1 MYRIKKESRFI
12 NREISWLSF
21 NERVLQEADDERN
34 PLLQRVRFLGI
45 FSNNLDEFFRV
56 RVATMKRL
64 VDIGEKDKLISGDMT
79 PQEVLDIIQLEVMSL
94 QERFQ
99 SIYEKL
105 LRELDMVGVHVID
118 ELQLDEVQGEFARE
132 YFTNELSPLIVP
144 IMLGKKKSFPY
155 LRDKAIYLAVK
166 MTNSMGAPAIRYAL
180 LEIPVGDNPRFVVLP
195 KRQNLPDDIY
205 IVIVDDIIRYCLD
218 DIFFMFDFDHI
229 EAYTIKITRDAE
241 LDIDDDISMSF
252 MEKMEK
258 SLKLRRKGQPV
269 RLVYDKRMPKDLFNF
284 VTRKMNLDEDDNLI
298 PGGIYHN
305 FKDFIKFP
313 SVNPELEVKNPP
325 PLIHRHIDVHS
336 SIMQVIKERDILLHY
351 PYQTFNHFIDF
362 LREAAIDPN
371 VKSISITLYRVAD
384 RSKVINALINAAKN
398 GKRVTVL
405 IELLA
410 RFDEKANLKWSDR
423 LQEAGVR
430 VIHGVPGLK
439 VHSKIALV
447 ERLEYGRVRR
457 YGYIGT
463 GNFHE
468 GTSEIYCDEGLL
480 TANKLINDELVKV
493 FEFLKHN
500 FKRFNYRHLVVSP
513 YTMRKQFM
521 QMITT
526 EMKNAKAGLPAFIY
540 IKLNNLVDQGMIN
553 HLYSASKAGVDIRMV
568 IRGICSAKIGEKG
581 LSDNMQGV
589 SIVDKYL
596 EHSRFLIF
604 CNGGDEQY
612 YITSADWMTRNLDHR
627 VEVACPVYDK
637 SIQNELRTLFDIQWR
652 DNVKARVLDPLQKN
666 NYKNDS
672 SIVKTRTQVEYYN
685 YLRNLN
691 E

>member
-1 MYRIKKESRFI
+1 MYRIKKDSRFI
-12 NREISWLSF
+12 NREVSWLSF

-56 RVATMKRL
+56 RVATTKRL
-64 VDIGEKDKLISGDMT
+64 VDIKDATKLIIGDLT
-79 PQEVLDIIQLEVMSL
+79 PQEVLDIIQIEVMNL

-99 SIYEKL
+99 IIYEKL
-105 LRELDMVGVHVID
+105 LRELDVVGVHVID
-118 ELQLDEVQGEFARE
+118 ELQLDEVQGEFARN

-144 IMLGKKKSFPY
+144 IMLGKKKPFPY

-166 MTNSMGAPAIRYAL
+166 MSNSLKVRSVQYAL
-180 LEIPVGDNPRFVVLP
+180 LEIPVGENPRFVVLP
-195 KRQNLPDDIY
+195 KRDNLPDDIY
-205 IVIVDDIIRYCLD
+205 IVIVDDIIRYCMD
-218 DIFFMFDFDHI
+218 DIFFMFDFDYI

-241 LDIDDDISMSF
+241 LDIDDDISTSF

-258 SLKLRRKGQPV
+258 SLKMRRKGQPV
-269 RLVYDKRMPKDLFNF
+269 RLVYDRRMPKDLWSFIVN
-284 VTRKMNLDEDDNLI
+284 KMNLDEDDNLL

-313 SVNPELEVKNPP
+313 SVNPDLEVENPP
-325 PLIHRHIDVHS
+325 PLIHRHVDVHNS
-336 SIMQVIKERDILLHY
+336 FMQVIKERDVLLHY

-371 VKSISITLYRVAD
+371 VVAISVTLYRVAEK
-384 RSKVINALINAAKN
+384 SKVINALINATKN
-398 GKRVTVL
+398 GKKVTVL
-405 IELLA
+405 IELMA
-410 RFDEKANLKWSDR
+410 RFDEKANLKWSGR

-439 VHSKIALV
+439 VHSKIVLV
-447 ERLEYGRVRR
+447 ERKEHGRIKRFA
-457 YGYIGT
+457 YIGT

-468 GTSEIYCDEGLL
+468 GTANLYCDEGLF
-480 TANKLINDELVKV
+480 TANKIITDEVAKV

-500 FKRFNYRHLVVSP
+500 FKRFNYRHLMVSP

-526 EMKNAKAGLPAFIY
+526 EIKNAKSGQDAYIY
-540 IKLNNLVDQGMIN
+540 IKVNNLVDQGMIN
-553 HLYSASKAGVDIRMV
+553 HLYSASKAGVKIKLIV
-568 IRGICSAKIGEKG
+568 RGICSLKVGVKG
-581 LSDNMQGV
+581 LSDNIEGI

-596 EHSRFLIF
+596 EHTRFMIF

-612 YITSADWMTRNLDHR
+612 FITSADWMTRNLDHR
-627 VEVACPVYDK
+627 VEVACPIYDK
-637 SIQNELRTLFDIQWR
+637 DIQNELRTMFDIQWR
-652 DNVKARVLDPLQKN
+652 DNVKARILDPLQKN
-666 NYKNDS
+666 NYKFDDS
-672 SIVKTRTQVEYYN
+672 VVKTRAQVEFYN
-685 YLRNLN
+685 YLRNLKD
-691 E
+691 

>member
-1 MYRIKKESRFI
+1 MYRIKAESRFI
-12 NREISWLSF
+12 NREVSWLSF

-64 VDIGEKDKLISGDMT
+64 VDIGEENKLISGDMT

-99 SIYEKL
+99 IIYEKL

-118 ELQLDEVQGEFARE
+118 ELQLDETQGEFARDF
-132 YFTNELSPLIVP
+132 FTNELSPLIVP

-166 MTNSMGAPAIRYAL
+166 MTNSMNSPTVRYAL
-180 LEIPVGDNPRFVVLP
+180 LEIPVGENPRFVVLP
-195 KRQNLPDDIY
+195 KRPNLPNDIY
-205 IVIVDDIIRYCLD
+205 IVIIDDIIRFCLD
-218 DIFFMFDFDHI
+218 DIFFMFEFDHI

-269 RLVYDKRMPKDLFNF
+269 RLVYDKRMPKDLFKF
-284 VTRKMNLDEDDNLI
+284 VIRKMNLDEDDNLI

-305 FKDFIKFP
+305 FKDFIDFP
-313 SVNPELEVKNPP
+313 SVSPDLEVKNPP
-325 PLIHRHIDVHS
+325 ALIHRHIDIHS

-351 PYQTFNHFIDF
+351 PYQTFKHFLDF
-362 LREAAIDPN
+362 LREAAIDPH
-371 VKSISITLYRVAD
+371 VTSISITLYRVAD

-398 GKRVTVL
+398 GKKVTVL

-410 RFDEKANLKWSDR
+410 RFDEKANLKWSNR

-447 ERLEYGRVRR
+447 ERREHGRAKR

-468 GTSEIYCDEGLL
+468 ETAEIYCDEGLL
-480 TANKLINDELVKV
+480 TANKLITDELVKV

-513 YTMRKQFM
+513 YNMRKHFM

-526 EMKNAKAGLPAFIY
+526 EMKNAKAGKPAFIY

-553 HLYSASKAGVDIRMV
+553 HLYSASKIGVDIRLI

-581 LSDNMQGV
+581 LSDSMQGI

-604 CNGGDEQY
+604 GNGGDEQY

-637 SIQNELRTLFDIQWR
+637 DIQNELRTLFDIQWR

-666 NYKNDS
+666 NYKADNS
-672 SIVKTRTQVEYYN
+672 VLKTRAQVEYYN